1 MAALAAHGLSLT
13 EFRVMANRNP
23 ALAETLS
30 IPFSALASVEIEQ
43 WAEADVPEKLKKR
56 AISTTL

>member
-1 MAALAAHGLSLT
+1 MAALEAHGLSLT

-23 ALAETLS
+23 ELAKKLT

-43 WAEADVPEKLKKR
+43 WKEADVPEELKKR